1 MPAQVVI
8 SLMSRDRV
16 GIISAVAKSVF
27 SLNGTIGAISQTVM
41 DQYFTILLTA
51 DFAGSPSLDEVRRC
65 LEAAGAPGEFQVSV
79 REREAAPARPQPR
92 DGDGFVLTL
101 TGTDRPDII
110 SRVSSYLA
118 GRGINIIDLF
128 AHTRGG
134 DFLLIGQVVI
144 PRDQDIMQLQIDL
157 KGLWKDYPLAV
168 HLQHENIF
176 AATNEI
182 GFTHTKPDSA
192 GGLPC

>member
-1 MPAQVVI
+1 MPRQVVI

-16 GIISAVAKSVF
+16 GIIAAVAKSVYG
-27 SLNGTIGAISQTVM
+27 LNGTICAISQTVM

-51 DFAGSPSLDEVRRC
+51 DFAGDPALEDVRRG
-65 LEAAGAPGEFQVSV
+65 LEAAGAAGEFHVSV
-79 REREAAPARPQPR
+79 REREPALPAGRKEQ
-92 DGDGFVLTL
+92 DGEGFVLTL
-101 TGTDRPDII
+101 AGKDRPDII
-110 SRVSSYLA
+110 SRVSGYLA
-118 GRGINIIDLF
+118 GRAINIIDLF
-128 AHTRGG
+128 AHTRG
-134 DFLLIGQVVI
+134 DEFLLIGQVIV

-182 GFTHTKPDSA
+182 SFAHTK
-192 GGLPC
+192 L

>member
-1 MPAQVVI
+1 MPSQVVI

-16 GIISAVAKSVF
+16 GIIAAVAKSIF

-51 DFAGSPSLDEVRRC
+51 DFAGEPSLDDLRRG
-65 LEAAGAPGEFQVSV
+65 LEAAGEPGEFHVSV
-79 REREAAPARPQPR
+79 RQRESAPPR
-92 DGDGFVLTL
+92 EQQVPRGDGFVLTL
-101 TGTDRPDII
+101 TGRDRPDII
-110 SRVSSYLA
+110 SRVSAYLA
-118 GRGINIIDLF
+118 GRAINIIDLF
-128 AHTRGG
+128 AHTQG
-134 DFLLIGQVVI
+134 DAFLLIGQVVV

-168 HLQHENIF
+168 HLQHEDIF

-182 GFTHTKPDSA
+182 AFTHSKI
-192 GGLPC
+192 